1 MFAAA
6 ARGDTLAQR
15 LVDEVVEHLAMTIV
29 DVAAMLDPE
38 RIVLD
43 GSIGRPLEPFL
54 PRLVDLVA
62 PAVLYPPEICVSAL
76 TPSAALVGAVHEAW
90 RLLGG

>member
-29 DVAAMLDPE
+29 DVAAVLDPE

-43 GSIGRPLEPFL
+43 GSIGKALEPFL

-62 PAVLYPPEICVSAL
+62 PAVLYPPEICVSTLA
-76 TPSAALVGAVHEAW
+76 PSAALVGAVHEAW
-90 RLLGG
+90 RLVGG